1 MAIDST
7 LYMDIDPFIGIGRK
21 ISISSTINLPL
32 ITFCASYIGA
42 REWSNEDTYLLTII
56 VNITLTLAI

>member
-7 LYMDIDPFIGIGRK
+7 LYMDIDPFIEIGRK
-21 ISISSTINLPL
+21 ISISSTINPPL

-42 REWSNEDTYLLTII
+42 RD
-56 VNITLTLAI
+56 